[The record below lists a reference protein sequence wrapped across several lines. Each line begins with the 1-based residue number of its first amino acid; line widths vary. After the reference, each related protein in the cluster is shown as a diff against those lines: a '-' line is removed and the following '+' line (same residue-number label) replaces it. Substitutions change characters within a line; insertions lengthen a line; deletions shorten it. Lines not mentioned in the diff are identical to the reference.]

1 MEGKVEKALCICN
14 HCGPHWPF
22 GIPAWYLS
30 DKKWRFGF
38 KRYEKVPVWHI
49 VPYRPTSSRG
59 VCGRA
64 RLYQYPYWL
73 LHVYDTQM
81 SLVYSV
87 MGRDVATSNVSAT
100 KQRIET
106 Q

>member
-22 GIPAWYLS
+22 VIPAWYLS

-49 VPYRPTSSRG
+49 VPYRPTSSPG
-59 VCGRA
+59 VCGR
-64 RLYQYPYWL
+64 
-73 LHVYDTQM
+73 
-81 SLVYSV
+81 
-87 MGRDVATSNVSAT
+87 
-100 KQRIET
+100 QRVCISILIGSCMFMILKCHSYT
-106 Q
+106 L